1 MGRPHG
7 GGLLGAL
14 NGVAADAVASALSAG
29 LRGRCPA
36 CGEGPL
42 FQGLLTVRACC
53 PVCAVDLS
61 AQDSGDGPV
70 AFIVPIVVTL
80 ALLVDISYSPPVWL
94 HLLLWLP
101 LTMVLV
107 LALMRP
113 FKAVLIA
120 LQYKHRRHD
129 FGEPARGHQ
138 ARPSGP
144 GQGDGLA

>member
-1 MGRPHG
+1 
-7 GGLLGAL
+7 
-14 NGVAADAVASALSAG
+14 VSTALSAG
-29 LRGRCPA
+29 LRSRCRA
-36 CGEGPL
+36 CGQGAL
-42 FQGLLTVRACC
+42 FQGFLSVRSRCSACG
-53 PVCAVDLS
+53 ADLS

-70 AFIVPIVVTL
+70 AFIILVVGAIVVAL
-80 ALLVDISYSPPVWL
+80 ALLTEVRYGPPVWL

-129 FGEPARGHQ
+129 FGERA
-138 ARPSGP
+138 
-144 GQGDGLA
+144 